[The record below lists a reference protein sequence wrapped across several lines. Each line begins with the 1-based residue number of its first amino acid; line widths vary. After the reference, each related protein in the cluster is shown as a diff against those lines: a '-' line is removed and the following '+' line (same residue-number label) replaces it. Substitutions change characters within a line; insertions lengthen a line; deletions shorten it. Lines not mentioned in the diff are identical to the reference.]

1 MKEDIKQLVDVEELL
16 TYELEFEKGDIDQLK
31 AGRGVPKGLSV
42 GEENLHVFVGTSDY
56 LDSLI
61 NERLHYVMDGIK
73 NEIEQNKL
81 SNAELGLAYK
91 IMKYTESLFMG
102 RQ

>member
-1 MKEDIKQLVDVEELL
+1 MKEDIKQVVDVEEVKNV
-16 TYELEFEKGDIDQLK
+16 ELEFSEDEFNTIKSNNVVAKRL
-31 AGRGVPKGLSV
+31 
-42 GEENLHVFVGTSDY
+42 GEENVQVFVGTAGY
-56 LDSLI
+56 LDNLI

-73 NEIEQNKL
+73 NEIENNKL